1 MKLKKGKENL
11 LANISL
17 IFFILNIIIRIICFV
32 LMVKYKVI
40 NMGQFCSSVVIY
52 AHIPTIISFILAF
65 ASIIIANIKQNKK
78 CIIKSLVILILDLI
92 LTFVRI
98 FYTYESEKIYPA

>member
-11 LANISL
+11 LANVSI
-17 IFFILNIIIRIICFV
+17 IMFIINIIIRIVCFV

-65 ASIIIANIKQNKK
+65 VSIVIANIKQNKK
-78 CIIKSLVILILDLI
+78 CIVKSSVILILDLI
-92 LTFVRI
+92 LTVIRI
-98 FYTYESEKIYPA
+98 FYIYESEKIYPA